1 MDISAVELTERLNNK
16 EQLTII
22 DVRDKL
28 EYATFNIGGLHI
40 PLGKLAEEAE
50 ELDIDKEEELIVICA
65 HGVRSKTAVEVLK
78 QSGFS
83 NVRNLKG
90 GILAYR
96 KLIG

>member
-1 MDISAVELTERLNNK
+1 MDISAVELTERLKNK

-28 EYATFNIGGLHI
+28 EFATFNLGGLHI
-40 PLGKLAEEAE
+40 PLGRLSIEAE
-50 ELDIDKEEELIVICA
+50 ELDMEKDEELIVICA
-65 HGVRSKTAVEVLK
+65 HGIRSKTAVDVLK

-96 KLIG
+96 KLNS